1 MLVDRQRKSSMQVIK
16 KGSES
21 PACEPWKLPSADAR
35 AVEAAA
41 PARPEPITER
51 FVPQAQPVARPE
63 TLSEIPASLI
73 EQARAEAAQ
82 ILSQAADQVDEIE
95 RVAREN
101 AMAEARAAIAAEAAT
116 EAAGLRAQLAQTLE
130 EVTDLREQMATYAEH
145 EMVQLAI
152 EIAKKIV
159 RREVTVD
166 REIVISLARVALSRL
181 HNRVLAS
188 VRLHPEDYQYVA
200 AHREKLGTVSTIK
213 LIEDGSISRG
223 GCLIET
229 DFGDVD
235 ARIEQQFNEIERG
248 FLNDL
253 TA

>member
-1 MLVDRQRKSSMQVIK
+1 LVDAQRRSSMSVIK
-16 KGSES
+16 KGTGL
-21 PACEPWKLPSADAR
+21 PAYAPLKLANAEDR
-35 AVEAAA
+35 GAAA
-41 PARPEPITER
+41 WPEEKIARPPGER
-51 FVPQAQPVARPE
+51 FAPPSQLAAPPE
-63 TLSEIPASLI
+63 TLQQAPALLI

-82 ILSQAADQVDEIE
+82 ILNEAAARVKEIE
-95 RVAREN
+95 RAAREN
-101 AMAEARAAIAAEAAT
+101 ATADARAAMVAETSA
-116 EAAGLRAQLAQTLE
+116 EAAGLRAQLARTLD
-130 EVTDLREQMATYAEH
+130 EVMELREQMATYAEH

-166 REIVISLARVALSRL
+166 REIVVSLARVALSRL
-181 HNRVLAS
+181 HNRVLAN

-200 AHREKLGTVSTIK
+200 AHRDKLGTVSTIK
-213 LIEDGSISRG
+213 LIEDGAISRG

-235 ARIEQQFNEIERG
+235 ARIEQQFDEIERG